1 MRQTLSKEAK
11 VQMGIRIREARDRA
25 GFSQEKLAEVLD
37 KTPQFVSD
45 LERGVTGASLAT
57 AIRICE
63 VLHASSDYI
72 LLGRKADGSSDTI
85 AEFEYLSEPEKD
97 LINRGIQ
104 LFIEA
109 FSYKD

>member
-1 MRQTLSKEAK
+1 MRETLSKDAK
-11 VQMGIRIREARDRA
+11 IQIGSRIREARDRA
-25 GFSQEKLAEVLD
+25 GFSQERLAEILG
-37 KTPQFVSD
+37 KTTQFVSD

-72 LLGRKADGSSDTI
+72 LMGRKTDGSSDTI
-85 AEFEYLSEPEKD
+85 AEFEYLSDQEKD
-97 LINRGIQ
+97 LIDRGIK

-109 FSYKD
+109 FSHRH